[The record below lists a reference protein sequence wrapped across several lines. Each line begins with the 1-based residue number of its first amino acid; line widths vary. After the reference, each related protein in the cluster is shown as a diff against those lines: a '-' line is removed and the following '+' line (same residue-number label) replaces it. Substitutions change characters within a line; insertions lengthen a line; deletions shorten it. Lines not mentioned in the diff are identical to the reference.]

1 MEKVIDKN
9 FFEVTWG
16 DGYPLTP
23 KRGVALD
30 NLISSDEWELEDKF
44 ISRLKQTEIGDRLR
58 YADPS
63 GEVFFERITFEQ
75 AKQESN
81 PYSLLESMLLKSG
94 FNLEYTGGGCT
105 CFTSQLDTDHW
116 IMVTDGDAGTYL
128 SDGKIWIGLYRG
140 NPFENQEI
148 MHMTAELDLAVANGI
163 DDTIRVLSYF
173 QPKLKEWLPENISSK
188 ENS

>member
-30 NLISSDEWELEDKF
+30 NLISSDEWDLEDKF

-81 PYSLLESMLLKSG
+81 PYSLIESMLLKSG

-116 IMVTDGDAGTYL
+116 IMVTDGDAGT
-128 SDGKIWIGLYRG
+128 DFEGKIWIGLYRG

-173 QPKLKEWLPENISSK
+173 QPKLREWLPEK

>member
-1 MEKVIDKN
+1 METIIDKD

-16 DGYPLTP
+16 DGYPVTP
-23 KRGVALD
+23 KRGIALED
-30 NLISSDEWELEDKF
+30 LISSDDWGLDDDF
-44 ISRLKQTEIGDRLR
+44 ISRLKQTNVGDRLR
-58 YADPS
+58 FTDPS
-63 GEVFFERITFEQ
+63 GEVFFERITFEH

-81 PYSLLESMLLKSG
+81 PYSLIESMLLKSG

-116 IMVTDGDAGTYL
+116 IMVTDGDAGT
-128 SDGKIWIGLYRG
+128 DFEGQIWIGLYRG

-148 MHMTAELDLAVANGI
+148 MHMTAELDLAVAHGI

-173 QPKLKEWLPENISSK
+173 QPKLREWLPEK